1 MITNQQTL
9 INQLGKNIRYMS
21 RLVEIHENYIK
32 ELVVFFSEEYV
43 RLFYN
48 KFKTKSEFQ
57 IIINEKIAN
66 ALANYVNKNLISDY
80 KIEVNLDFD
89 LALRRDNIIESI
101 LSDIHADI
109 KIQQPVFI
117 DFYYKIHRFSEV
129 KCLKICIR

>member
-1 MITNQQTL
+1 
-9 INQLGKNIRYMS
+9 MS
-21 RLVEIHENYIK
+21 RLLEIHENYIK
-32 ELVVFFSEEYV
+32 ELVIFFSEEYV

-66 ALANYVNKNLISDY
+66 ALANYVNQNLISEY
-80 KIEVNLDFD
+80 KIEVNLNFD

-101 LSDIHADI
+101 LNDADI

-117 DFYYKIHRFSEV
+117 DFYYKIHRFDEV
-129 KCLKICIR
+129 KCLKICIK